1 MSGALVSLTLLTW
14 VVTGS
19 VQLQRPDAVR
29 HELSRFNHAIRSL
42 TTASSNGSV
51 RSIIWPASGN
61 GTVPSSALSS
71 DTTNT
76 SLPAVTYRTGRLA
89 RFVPQFKVLR
99 LAVLA
104 PSDPEHQFSLLKILP
119 AITLAARTIERSSNS
134 SGGGP
139 LPGWKIQIVD
149 RDSKCS
155 SIHGPLEAIDL
166 YNSKALG
173 SSFNSFSFLCTVSD
187 VGHLVDCS
195 ALKTATKT
203 AVKNFIYTSWQTL
216 SYQIYSATWSH
227 YQVV

>member
-1 MSGALVSLTLLTW
+1 MKTCLNNTSALVGFALLAWAT
-14 VVTGS
+14 VS

-29 HELSRFNHAIRSL
+29 HELSRFNHAVRSL
-42 TTASSNGSV
+42 TTVSSNGSV
-51 RSIIWPASGN
+51 RSLFWPAVGYGTISPPDPVAVDSGAVN
-61 GTVPSSALSS
+61 LSADARRS
-71 DTTNT
+71 
-76 SLPAVTYRTGRLA
+76 GRLA

-99 LAVLA
+99 IAVLA

-166 YNSKALG
+166 YNSKTLG
-173 SSFNSFSFLCTVSD
+173 SSFYNISSICSRWNFVDNS
-187 VGHLVDCS
+187 
-195 ALKTATKT
+195 
-203 AVKNFIYTSWQTL
+203 VKANDIITF
-216 SYQIYSATWSH
+216 
-227 YQVV
+227 